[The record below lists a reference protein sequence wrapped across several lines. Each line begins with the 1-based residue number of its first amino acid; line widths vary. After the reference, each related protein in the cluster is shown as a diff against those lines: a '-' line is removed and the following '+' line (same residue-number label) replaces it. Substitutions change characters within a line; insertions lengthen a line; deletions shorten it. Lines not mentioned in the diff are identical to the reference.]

1 MLQTMVKIIIIT
13 VIIQLARGVSSEREG
28 GGKRGRGVHTVDR
41 AAAMCVWWAWQWHS
55 RPAVTRCQHLEGI
68 LKKHKK
74 KA

>member
-41 AAAMCVWWAWQWHS
+41 AAAMCVCGGRGSGIVARQLLVVSTS
-55 RPAVTRCQHLEGI
+55 RAF
-68 LKKHKK
+68 
-74 KA
+74 

>member
-28 GGKRGRGVHTVDR
+28 GRGVHTVDR

>member
-28 GGKRGRGVHTVDR
+28 GEEGERGAHRRQSCSHV
-41 AAAMCVWWAWQWHS
+41 CVWWAWQWHS